1 MHTVVL
7 QKLTPEQQRGLIAH
21 ILPVSRARM
30 NTLPRSNQVEIV
42 ASRLPKFSLQS
53 SLLSLLVQIT
63 VLLVLM
69 FVSLSQLD
77 SSFKEIVLLVEFSSP
92 LSNESDL
99 TILTTI
105 ENKVPSID
113 SSSLRA
119 KQMAEK
125 SSLTTS
131 SASPFS
137 TLPTIDVS
145 ELVVDTPI
153 DTPIAMRESS
163 AESAPSSSSSSK
175 SSDNDNDASLASA
188 LDGRKSENKAGLLLK
203 YGGSAESEAAVE
215 RALMWI
221 ANHQADDGGWTFAHD
236 QVCRSQCGNP
246 GHFASSRNGAT
257 AMALLPFLGAGQT
270 HREGQHKD
278 VVNRGID
285 YLLAHQQQTTGSRP
299 TGSWYEPGGTM
310 YSHCLASIAICEAY
324 AMTADSRLQ
333 DPAQLSLN
341 FLVQTQDRSGGGW
354 RYEPK
359 QAGDTSV
366 VGWAVMALKSGK
378 MGALEVPAT
387 TLKGVNRFLS
397 SVSSNS
403 GSNFGYVN
411 ERMRMD
417 GGRPT
422 TAIGL
427 LCRMYQGAPRTN
439 SPVGRGARQLAV
451 EGPRLQNLYGTYY
464 TAQVLRH
471 LGGQQWDDW
480 NKAMRDPLI
489 ELQVK
494 VGHASGSWQPN
505 SFPDMGGPTGGRLY
519 ATSMSAMILEVYY
532 RHMPLYSEQAIEGD
546 LE

>member
-1 MHTVVL
+1 MP
-7 QKLTPEQQRGLIAH
+7 QNLTPEQQRHLIAH
-21 ILPVSRARM
+21 TMTVRLPRIK
-30 NTLPRSNQVEIV
+30 TLPRSDQIENV

-53 SLLSLLVQIT
+53 SLLSLVVQLT

-69 FVSLSQLD
+69 FVTLSQLD
-77 SSFKEIVLLVEFSSP
+77 SSFNEIVLWGKFNSP
-92 LSNESDL
+92 LSLESEL
-99 TILTTI
+99 TVLTTI
-105 ENKVPSID
+105 ERKIPAID

-119 KQMAEK
+119 KQMAK
-125 SSLTTS
+125 DSKLTTS
-131 SASPFS
+131 TESALSPLS
-137 TLPTIDVS
+137 MIDVS
-145 ELVVDTPI
+145 ELDVGTPI
-153 DTPIAMRESS
+153 DPPKAKRESN
-163 AESAPSSSSSSK
+163 AESAPSSSRSSK
-175 SSDNDNDASLASA
+175 SSDKDADASLASA
-188 LDGRKSENKAGLLLK
+188 LDGRKSENKAALLLK
-203 YGGSAESEAAVE
+203 YGGTAESEAAVE
-215 RALMWI
+215 RALTWI

-236 QVCRSQCGNP
+236 HVCHGQCGNP

-257 AMALLPFLGAGQT
+257 ALALLPFLGAGQT
-270 HREGQHKD
+270 HREGQHND

-285 YLLAHQQQTTGSRP
+285 YLLVHQQQTTGSRP
-299 TGSWYEPGGTM
+299 AGSWYEPGGTM

-333 DPAQLSLN
+333 EPAQLSIN

-378 MGALEVPAT
+378 MGALEVPTT

-439 SPVGRGARQLAV
+439 SPVISGARQLAV

-480 NKAMRDPLI
+480 NKGMRDPLI
-489 ELQVK
+489 KLQVK

-519 ATSMSAMILEVYY
+519 ATAMSAMILEVYY
-532 RHMPLYSEQAIEGD
+532 RHMPLYTEQAIEGD